1 MSQEE
6 VTRFYNDLVNDK
18 DLQQKAAGLGQKYGD
33 VKPDE
38 AEIVA
43 EIVKLAQASNY
54 SFSAQEVKEYM
65 ESHKSRVLSDDE
77 LEAVAGGFGSPD
89 GWVLCFCAFGGTGT
103 KHSEGI
109 ICGCV
114 LNGHGKEDK
123 NRYCLWCSVTGYVS
137 QMDAPNSKTIQRLT
151 T

>member
-18 DLQQKAAGLGQKYGD
+18 DLQQKTAGLGQKYGD

-54 SFSAQEVKEYM
+54 SFSAEEVKEYK
-65 ESHKSRVLSDDE
+65 EIHKSRVLSDDE
-77 LEAVAGGFGSPD
+77 LEAVAGGSGLAIKA
-89 GWVLCFCAFGGTGT
+89 GWETCFCVVGGGGT
-103 KHSEGI
+103 KKSEGI
-109 ICGCV
+109 TCACV
-114 LNGHGKEDK
+114 VIGGGKEDK
-123 NRYCLWCSVTGYVS
+123 NGYSMWCPLGGDVTNH
-137 QMDAPNSKTIQRLT
+137 PFF
-151 T
+151 

>member
-18 DLQQKAAGLGQKYGD
+18 DLQQKTADLGQKYGD

-38 AEIVA
+38 AEMVA

-54 SFSAQEVKEYM
+54 SFSAEEVKEYM

-77 LEAVAGGFGSPD
+77 LEAVAGGGMATD
-89 GWVLCFCAFGGTGT
+89 WGWEVCFCVMGGGGT

-109 ICGCV
+109 TCACV
-114 LNGHGKEDK
+114 AVGGGAMDK
-123 NRYCLWCSVTGYVS
+123 NQHCLACLFGGYVGG
-137 QMDAPNSKTIQRLT
+137 PNTGFVS
-151 T
+151 

>member
-1 MSQEE
+1 MSQED

-18 DLQQKAAGLGQKYGD
+18 DLQQKAAGLDQKYGD

-54 SFSAQEVKEYM
+54 SFTAEEVKEYI
-65 ESHKSRVLSDDE
+65 ENHKSRVLSDDE
-77 LEAVAGGFGSPD
+77 LEAVAGGSGSAD
-89 GWVLCFCAFGGTGT
+89 GWEVCFCVVGGGGT

-109 ICGCV
+109 IGGCV
-114 LNGHGKEDK
+114 AFGTSDDDK
-123 NRYCLWCSVTGYVS
+123 NWHSLECFLGGGVV
-137 QMDAPNSKTIQRLT
+137 
-151 T
+151 

>member
-18 DLQQKAAGLGQKYGD
+18 DLQQKAADLGQKYGD

-43 EIVKLAQASNY
+43 EIVKLAQASHY
-54 SFSAQEVKEYM
+54 SFSAEEVKEYM

-77 LEAVAGGFGSPD
+77 LEAVAGGSGGFMH
-89 GWVLCFCAFGGTGT
+89 GWEVCFCLAGGGGT
-103 KHSEGI
+103 KHSEGLT
-109 ICGCV
+109 CACV
-114 LNGHGKEDK
+114 ALGFAAFPMGDK
-123 NRYCLWCSVTGYVS
+123 NGYFLYCLAYGGVTNEV
-137 QMDAPNSKTIQRLT
+137 L
-151 T
+151 

>member
-33 VKPDE
+33 VKPGE

-43 EIVKLAQASNY
+43 EIVKLAQASHY
-54 SFSAQEVKEYM
+54 SVSAEEVKEYM

-77 LEAVAGGFGSPD
+77 LEAVAGGSGGSVD
-89 GWVLCFCAFGGTGT
+89 GWELCSCATGGSGT
-103 KHSEGI
+103 KNSEGI
-109 ICGCV
+109 TCTCV
-114 LNGHGKEDK
+114 AAGSGKRDK
-123 NRYCLWCSVTGYVS
+123 NRYALVCAKAGAVS
-137 QMDAPNSKTIQRLT
+137 PLILL
-151 T
+151 

>member
-1 MSQEE
+1 MSQED

-38 AEIVA
+38 AEILA

-54 SFSAQEVKEYM
+54 SFSAEEVKEYM

-77 LEAVAGGFGSPD
+77 LEAVAGGSGSAG
-89 GWVLCFCAFGGTGT
+89 GWELCFCAVGGSGT
-103 KHSEGI
+103 KNSEGI
-109 ICGCV
+109 TCWCV
-114 LNGHGKEDK
+114 IGGLGNQDK
-123 NRYCLWCSVTGYVS
+123 NGNELFCSLAGAV
-137 QMDAPNSKTIQRLT
+137 I
-151 T
+151 

>member
-1 MSQEE
+1 MSQED

-43 EIVKLAQASNY
+43 EIVKLGQASNY
-54 SFSAQEVKEYM
+54 SFSAEEVKEYM

-77 LEAVAGGFGSPD
+77 LEAVAGGSVMPN
-89 GWVLCFCAFGGTGT
+89 GWQLCFCVAGGGGT
-103 KHSEGI
+103 KHSERI
-109 ICGCV
+109 TCACV
-114 LNGHGKEDK
+114 IDGFGKMDK
-123 NRYCLWCSVTGYVS
+123 NGYAMVCVAYGGVTNGGV
-137 QMDAPNSKTIQRLT
+137 
-151 T
+151 